1 MLNSC
6 HYKRPRKLV
15 KFMDELTV
23 IKELLES
30 DPAPDA
36 ATDRR
41 VLESLMSEYRQESAH
56 GSLSTTTRYPKRSR
70 KPLKQAGKSRTTTG
84 QRLGL
89 SGAAAIILIV
99 IVLVATGSF
108 GAHGRRVVTNPGSQG
123 QLTAFNRQKVVS
135 AVLTANQ
142 DEILSQTTEF
152 VDPSGQ
158 ILNANRVLVDNTS
171 GDAVSETLSSSGGP
185 ADALVFNSGSVTHI
199 DYANQVWW
207 TASRGTTTGSL
218 TLQDPESTTAGIQSL
233 VSSGQLTVASTS
245 AELNGQPATE
255 LIGQGASPLP
265 GSSLTLWVSQA
276 TNLPIQAI
284 GVQSDGSKQITSYQ
298 WLDRNEQDLALVTPT
313 APSEF
318 TQLSGPPPGAVPAS
332 PLG

>member
-1 MLNSC
+1 
-6 HYKRPRKLV
+6 
-15 KFMDELTV
+15 MDELTIV
-23 IKELLES
+23 KELLET

-41 VLESLMSEYRQESAH
+41 VLESLMSEYHRDPDH
-56 GSLSTTTRYPKRSR
+56 GLLSTTGGYPKRSR
-70 KPLKQAGKSRTTTG
+70 EPLTRVGKSRTTPG

-89 SGAAAIILIV
+89 SAAAAIILIV
-99 IVLVATGSF
+99 IGLAATGSF
-108 GAHGRRVVTNPGSQG
+108 GPGGRQVATKTGSHGRPR
-123 QLTAFNRQKVVS
+123 AFNRQKMVS

-158 ILNANRVLVDNTS
+158 VVDANRVLVDNSS
-171 GDAVSETLSSSGGP
+171 GDAVVETLSSSGSP
-185 ADALVFNSGSVTHI
+185 DDALVFNSGSVTHI
-199 DYANQVWW
+199 DYAKQVWW
-207 TASRGTTTGSL
+207 TVSRGTTAGSL
-218 TLQDPESTTAGIQSL
+218 TLQDPESTTSGIQSL

-245 AELNGQPATE
+245 ADLNGQPAIE
-255 LIGQGASPLP
+255 LVGRGASPIP

-276 TNLPIQAI
+276 THLPIRAI

-298 WLDRNEQDLALVTPT
+298 WLDRNEQNRALVTATP
-313 APSEF
+313 PSGF
-318 TQLSGPPPGAVPAS
+318 TQLSGPPAGEVPAS